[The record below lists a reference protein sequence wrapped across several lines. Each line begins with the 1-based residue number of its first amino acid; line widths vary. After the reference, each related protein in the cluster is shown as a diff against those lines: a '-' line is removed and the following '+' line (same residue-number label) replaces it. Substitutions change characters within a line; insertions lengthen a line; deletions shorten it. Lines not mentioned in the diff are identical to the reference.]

1 MKKSAKKPPASID
14 IKTAVRKFA
23 KKPEPAPADAPD
35 PKVNHP
41 RHYLAGGV
49 VYETFRVIE
58 AWAIGSR
65 SPTSGFN
72 LGNAIKYLSRAG
84 LKGDYLEDL
93 KKARW
98 YLNREIELAEALKA
112 REEEYLKIQR
122 KLERL

>member
-1 MKKSAKKPPASID
+1 MK
-14 IKTAVRKFA
+14 KFA
-23 KKPEPAPADAPD
+23 KKSPATPADTPD

-58 AWAIGSR
+58 AWAIGGR

-84 LKGDYLEDL
+84 LKSSYIEDL

-98 YLNREIELAEALKA
+98 YLNREIELAEALTIREAKYLDLQHKA
-112 REEEYLKIQR
+112 
-122 KLERL
+122 ERL